1 MRKAQKV
8 KKVKLGKLAKREA
21 RMGYIFV
28 LPWIIGAVLFLIV
41 PLIQSFQ
48 YSLADIKIT
57 PKGMKIDFVAFE
69 NFTQIW
75 LEDAEYPLALGG
87 YFWETILSV
96 PIIVVFALLIAMFLN
111 QKIRCKGLFRLIF
124 FLPVIIVSGPVMN
137 MLSSQGAATIPSMNV
152 AAIRSALEGFLPYYI
167 ASGFSDVFSNMI
179 MILWYSGVQ
188 ILIFLSALQK
198 IDSSLYEAA
207 KIDGGSGWE
216 CFWKITLPTI
226 KPMILLN
233 AVYTVIF
240 LSNNEQNN
248 IINII
253 QNAMF
258 AGNKG
263 YGYASAMAWMYAI
276 VQTIIVAIVA
286 VLLLTR
292 KDAYDKQVKR
302 RKKELR
308 KQNRTLRRIRRRNR
322 RKEKSVSSLS
332 KSKGNVAWH
341 TIRKN
346 SMTLGKNG
354 GEEHEK
360 A

>member
-1 MRKAQKV
+1 MRASNEVKSIKV
-8 KKVKLGKLAKREA
+8 KPKKVKPKKVGRLAKREA
-21 RMGYIFV
+21 LMGYIFV
-28 LPWIIGAVLFLIV
+28 SPWIIGAIFFLLL

-48 YSLADIKIT
+48 YSLAKIKIT
-57 PKGMKIDFVAFE
+57 PKGKVIQFIGYE
-69 NFTQIW
+69 NFTQIL
-75 LEDAEYPLALGG
+75 LEDAEYPVALIS
-87 YFWETILSV
+87 YFWKTVFSV

-111 QKIRCKGLFRLIF
+111 QKIRCKGLFRLVF

-137 MLSSQGAATIPSMNV
+137 MLVSQGAATIPAMNV
-152 AAIRSALEGFLPYYI
+152 QGIRSAMETFMPSYM
-167 ASGFSDVFSNMI
+167 ASGISEVFANMI

-198 IDSSLYEAA
+198 IDSTLYETAS
-207 KIDGGSGWE
+207 IDGGSGWE

-263 YGYASAMAWMYAI
+263 YGYASAMAWMYS
-276 VQTIIVAIVA
+276 VVVTLIVAAVA
-286 VLLLTR
+286 ILLLTR
-292 KDAYDKQVKR
+292 KDVYEKQVKK

-308 KQNRTLRRIRRRNR
+308 KQDRALRRVRRRR
-322 RKEKSVSSLS
+322 
-332 KSKGNVAWH
+332 G
-341 TIRKN
+341 
-346 SMTLGKNG
+346 
-354 GEEHEK
+354 
-360 A
+360 